1 MTDPGT
7 TDPQDDRPSPA
18 GPHEAEPAPGGL
30 RAARAHRTRAAL
42 QEAAFRLATER
53 GYEATTIDDVA
64 AAAGVS
70 RRTVFNYFSSKAD
83 LFILGP
89 QTPTQEAVETF
100 VAAQGNLLDDLATL
114 LATTVPATGPYD
126 VHGTRF
132 RQLRTILHDT
142 PELLPEL
149 QERVRLHQSV
159 VRAALARRLGLSL
172 TDPRTTTAS
181 ALAATL
187 IKTSITLW
195 AGDPDDDAHC
205 PDQAC
210 HEASHTHSESSPA
223 SLAEAVDLVTTSLHE
238 LFGNDTAPR
247 SERTNA

>member
-1 MTDPGT
+1 MPTG
-7 TDPQDDRPSPA
+7 SPA
-18 GPHEAEPAPGGL
+18 AGLASGGL

-42 QEAAFRLATER
+42 QEAALHLASER

-89 QTPTQEAVETF
+89 QTPSQKEVEAF
-100 VAAQGNLLDDLATL
+100 VAARGHLLDDLAVL
-114 LATTVPATGPYD
+114 LASAVPATDPYD

-132 RQLRTILHDT
+132 RQLRTILRDN

-149 QERVRLHQSV
+149 QHRVRLHQSV
-159 VRAALARRLGLSL
+159 VRAALARRLELDL
-172 TDPRTTTAS
+172 TDPRTVSAS
-181 ALAATL
+181 ALATSV
-187 IKTSITLW
+187 IKAAIALW

-210 HEASHTHSESSPA
+210 HEASHRHSQAAPA
-223 SLAEAVDLVTTSLHE
+223 SLADAITLVTTSLHE
-238 LFGNDTAPR
+238 LLVNETATCP
-247 SERTNA
+247 ERTHE

>member
-1 MTDPGT
+1 MQVCTGCILLGVTDPGS
-7 TDPQDDRPSPA
+7 TDPQDGKPASA
-18 GPHEAEPAPGGL
+18 GPREPEPAPGGL

-42 QEAAFRLATER
+42 QEAA
-53 GYEATTIDDVA
+53 
-64 AAAGVS
+64 AGVS
-70 RRTVFNYFSSKAD
+70 RRTVFNYFSSKVD

-172 TDPRTTTAS
+172 TDPRTTAAS

-210 HEASHTHSESSPA
+210 HEASHTHSDASPA
-223 SLAEAVDLVTTSLHE
+223 SLADAVDLVTTSLHE